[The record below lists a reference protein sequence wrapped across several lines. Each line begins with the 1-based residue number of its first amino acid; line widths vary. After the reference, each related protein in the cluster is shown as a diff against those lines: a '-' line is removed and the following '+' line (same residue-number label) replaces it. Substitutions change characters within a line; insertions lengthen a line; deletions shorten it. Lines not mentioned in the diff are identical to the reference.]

1 MHQFAKYLNAV
12 DGTRSWSEIEPLF
25 DDAFDP
31 SATFVTA
38 DGEVDL
44 AHWKQMARTLVERG
58 TVISDFQITT
68 RDGETATYSLTLTA
82 PGEDPTQLAATAR
95 LRDGMVA
102 RVEPVDP
109 ASYSVLYAKNS

>member
-1 MHQFAKYLNAV
+1 MHQFAKYLHAI
-12 DGTRSWSEIEPLF
+12 DGTRTWSEIEPLF

-44 AHWKQMARTLVERG
+44 GHWKQMAHALVDRG

-68 RDGETATYSLTLTA
+68 SDGETAAYSMTLTA
-82 PGEDPTQLAATAR
+82 PGDQPMQLAATAR
-95 LRDGMVA
+95 LRDGKVA
-102 RVEPVDP
+102 HVEPADP
-109 ASYSVLYAKNS
+109 AAYAELFAKNT